1 MHYGLSPEQMTN
13 FIKRGAS
20 EKNMKKINDIHVHLD
35 RIDTDGI
42 TEYLTNLGVDGAS
55 RLALQSLAASPKR
68 EIIDNLVALRAK
80 LDFKKMP
87 VYVFGSLHETDAYKD
102 IPYEEQ
108 IERLLALGCDGIKFL
123 QMKPDLR
130 KIVGKGVDHES
141 YDKVFSILEE
151 REIPVLMHCADPETF
166 WDISK
171 MTEKQIAR
179 GWYYG
184 DGTHLSKEEHYA
196 EVFRML
202 DKHPRLKLI
211 FAHFFFLSRSKD
223 EAVRIMEKYPNVSLD
238 LTPGGEMYVGF
249 SEDIEFWRDFFIKY
263 SNRIYFG
270 TDCAGDKSAESCAKL
285 YELVYTAL
293 THDESEYQMPIWTYN
308 TVRGLNL
315 PEDAVDKITHQN
327 FDRLLGEPK
336 PICRKALLSEAE
348 RMLAVIDGDPSYEAS
363 ANWLKEFINAPYP
376 IEWRG
381 IVDSHIHIFEHVGD
395 MERMT
400 AEMRRYGVS
409 EFCVQSLIPSPGCIA
424 TQNFLGFKT
433 KIEAK
438 APRARLFASLIHK
451 PPFDNIPYE
460 VQAEELLK
468 MGADGFKLIEMK
480 PNVRKVVG
488 KGVNHESFDAF
499 FSLLEE
505 RGVPVTIHVAD
516 PDSDWDIN
524 KVTPGAI
531 KNGWFYGTDEYMPYK
546 EYFRET
552 YEMLDK
558 HPKLNVIFAH
568 FMFLDEDYN
577 EAVRVMEKYPCV
589 CLDLTPHGR
598 MFQSF
603 TKDIDRWREFFIKYQ
618 DRIILG
624 TDSDNMRCSN
634 GGIYDNVLALLQKEK
649 SEFQAPPL
657 FRPFYKGRM
666 KTLGLSDEVAEKII
680 RCNFLRLVGEEPKV
694 LDLPLIVK
702 SAEGMLSAIGG
713 MEEYEHEINWLGEFI
728 EKYKQ

>member
-1 MHYGLSPEQMTN
+1 MQ
-13 FIKRGAS
+13 
-20 EKNMKKINDIHVHLD
+20 KINDIHVHLD
-35 RIDTDGI
+35 RIDMDGI
-42 TEYLTNLGVDGAS
+42 TEYLSNLCIDGAS
-55 RLALQSLAASPKR
+55 KVALQSLAASPKR
-68 EIIDNLVALRAK
+68 EIVDNLVALRAK

-130 KIVGKGVDHES
+130 KIVKKGVDHES
-141 YDKVFSILEE
+141 YDKAFSILEE

-166 WDISK
+166 WDITK

-184 DGTHLSKEEHYA
+184 DGTYLSKEEHYN

-202 DKHPRLKLI
+202 KKHPRLKLVL
-211 FAHFFFLSRSKD
+211 AHFFFLSRSKE
-223 EAVRIMEKYPNVSLD
+223 EAVRLMEEYPNVSLD

-263 SNRIYFG
+263 SDRIYFG

-308 TVRGLNL
+308 TVRGLHL
-315 PEDAVDKITHQN
+315 PEDTVDKITHRN

-336 PICRKALLSEAE
+336 PVCREALIAEAE
-348 RMLAVIDGDPSYEAS
+348 RMLAVIDDDPSYEAS
-363 ANWLKEFINAPYP
+363 ASWLKEFIGEPAP
-376 IEWRG
+376 IEWSG
-381 IVDSHIHIFEHVGD
+381 IVDSHIHTFEFVGD
-395 MERMT
+395 MERMSK
-400 AEMRRYGVS
+400 EMRKYGV
-409 EFCVQSLIPSPGCIA
+409 EEYCVQSLIPSPGCLQ
-424 TQNFLGFKT
+424 TQNFLGFKI
-433 KIEAK
+433 KMEAK
-438 APRARLFASLIHK
+438 APKARLFASLNHE
-451 PPFDNIPYE
+451 PPYDKVPYE

-480 PNVRKVVG
+480 PNVRKIVG

-505 RGVPVTIHVAD
+505 RGIPVTMHVAD
-516 PDSDWDIN
+516 PDTDWDIT
-524 KVTPGAI
+524 KVTPSAI
-531 KNGWFYGTDEYMPYK
+531 KNGWFYGTDDYMPYK
-546 EYFRET
+546 EYYRET

-558 HPKLNVIFAH
+558 HPRLNVILAH
-568 FMFLDEDYN
+568 FFFLDEDYDK
-577 EAVRVMEKYPCV
+577 AVRVMEKYPCV

-603 TKDIDRWREFFIKYQ
+603 TRDVDLWREFFIKYQ

-624 TDSDNMRCSN
+624 SDADNMRCSN
-634 GGIYDNVLALLQKEK
+634 GGIYDNILALIHSPKA
-649 SEFQAPPL
+649 EFVAPPL
-657 FRPFYKGRM
+657 YRPFYKGQM
-666 KTLGLSDEVAEKII
+666 KTLSLPADVARKIT
-680 RCNFLRLVGEEPKV
+680 RENFLRLAGAEPKPV
-694 LDLPLIVK
+694 NIPLIV
-702 SAEGMLSAIGG
+702 SGAEKMLDKTKD
-713 MEEYEHEINWLGEFI
+713 MPEYEKAAEWLREFI
-728 EKYKQ
+728 REYK